1 MMTKMTIVPVAA
13 LLLTFSLGLAPNNSK
28 NEVWSIDQS
37 DSAGKTYGGTIYIW
51 DSKDLE
57 KVNKEAVAERVD
69 LGGAASTLCLAQTG
83 ANPVRPHM
91 LTMNK
96 ASTHAIV
103 SFVASGHVLFMNA
116 QTRQPI
122 TCIRTSVGST
132 GLRQVHQ
139 SFPSP
144 DETYVAVANQNGKLY
159 ERINTNYNTNT
170 FVLDHAA
177 RIDLATCTT
186 PNGVPCQHV
195 DTRPDNAPICPI
207 IESTGVLNFVTLRGG
222 GLFVIDAKA
231 TPMRIVA
238 EYDKSTIHPNGCLG
252 AQVGN
257 KMYVDSGGGTAA
269 NIYEADLYAFPLGPG
284 VYSEFN
290 GVNTPLPKV
299 VFSEDVEGAD
309 AHGAALTKHGA
320 YLWVADRGRNI
331 IWVVDTAT
339 DAIVNTIDLAPWL
352 NLSGKERWFPR
363 RRCFRRQGIADIF
376 LRTRLPISWCCRLRV
391 PTCSSRF
398 AGRIRCQATRMSAR
412 GQHPAWACSRLPR
425 AAGMESSKPS
435 PR

>member
-1 MMTKMTIVPVAA
+1 M
-13 LLLTFSLGLAPNNSK
+13 
-28 NEVWSIDQS
+28 WSIDQS
-37 DSAGKTYGGTIYIW
+37 DSAGKNYGGTIYIW

-57 KVNKEAVAERVD
+57 KVNKEAVAEKVD
-69 LGGAASTLCLAQTG
+69 LGGAASALCMTQTG

-96 ASTHAIV
+96 ASTHAII

-116 QTRQPI
+116 RTRQPI

-132 GLRQVHQ
+132 GARQVHQ

-159 ERINTNYNTNT
+159 ERINTNYATNT

-186 PNGVPCQHV
+186 PNGFPCQHV
-195 DTRPDNAPICPI
+195 DIRPDNAPICPI

-238 EYDKSTIHPNGCLG
+238 EYDKSTVHPNGCLG

-269 NIYEADLYAFPLGPG
+269 NLYEADLYAFPLGPWPVLG
-284 VYSEFN
+284 S
-290 GVNTPLPKV
+290 
-299 VFSEDVEGAD
+299 S
-309 AHGAALTKHGA
+309 
-320 YLWVADRGRNI
+320 
-331 IWVVDTAT
+331 
-339 DAIVNTIDLAPWL
+339 
-352 NLSGKERWFPR
+352 
-363 RRCFRRQGIADIF
+363 RRQHSVA
-376 LRTRLPISWCCRLRV
+376 
-391 PTCSSRF
+391 
-398 AGRIRCQATRMSAR
+398 
-412 GQHPAWACSRLPR
+412 
-425 AAGMESSKPS
+425 ESGFQ
-435 PR
+435 